1 MPKKQKAVKTES
13 FQRHD
18 TDTGS
23 TEVQIG
29 LLCEEIKVLQEHL
42 VANKAD
48 YDAKRSLL
56 KKVARRRG
64 LLKYLKGKKLATY
77 NAVSKS
83 INVKV

>member
-1 MPKKQKAVKTES
+1 MPKKKVVAKTES

-29 LLCEEIKVLQEHL
+29 LLCEEIKTLQAHL
-42 VANKAD
+42 AINKAD